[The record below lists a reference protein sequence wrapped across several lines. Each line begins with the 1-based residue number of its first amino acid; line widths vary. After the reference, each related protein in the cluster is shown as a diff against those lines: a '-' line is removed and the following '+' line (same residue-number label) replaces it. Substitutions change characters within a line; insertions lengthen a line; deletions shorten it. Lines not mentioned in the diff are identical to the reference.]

1 MTINNIHKTI
11 FLFLSWLVFNGCTKE
26 IDLGLEKKPRRIV
39 IEGNV
44 YNTPGPYFIR
54 ITLSNPALSNTTGDG
69 GIDYAEGIKNA
80 LVIISDNVGTV
91 DTLVPSPDSI
101 RRTVKFYRSR
111 TSPIDSFF
119 LDDLNYYNGER
130 GFYQTTKLKGEPGR
144 TYTLKVIHEQQE
156 YSATAFMPP
165 VTVLDS
171 VQIKT
176 REFIKDHSM
185 YKLPAMYFSEPQNST
200 DYYWTFVVGN
210 VNDPNAKI
218 PLLYSTREILP
229 YSIFN
234 DKFLQPYVNGIY
246 SDFTYTKNS
255 IAVDI
260 IPAYGFVYLGSL
272 TEQHYNFLKTII
284 DQLQSDGGTYKPTP
298 STPPTNISNNGLGF
312 FGASAV
318 SRVFTFSPD
327 FY

>member
-1 MTINNIHKTI
+1 
-11 FLFLSWLVFNGCTKE
+11 
-26 IDLGLEKKPRRIV
+26 
-39 IEGNV
+39 
-44 YNTPGPYFIR
+44 
-54 ITLSNPALSNTTGDG
+54 
-69 GIDYAEGIKNA
+69 
-80 LVIISDNVGTV
+80 
-91 DTLVPSPDSI
+91 
-101 RRTVKFYRSR
+101 
-111 TSPIDSFF
+111 
-119 LDDLNYYNGER
+119 
-130 GFYQTTKLKGEPGR
+130 
-144 TYTLKVIHEQQE
+144 
-156 YSATAFMPP
+156 
-165 VTVLDS
+165 
-171 VQIKT
+171 
-176 REFIKDHSM
+176 M
-185 YKLPAMYFSEPQNST
+185 YKVPAMYFSEPQNST

-234 DKFLQPYVNGIY
+234 DKFLLPYVNGIY

-327 FY
+327 FP